1 MGFTPM
7 VRYRNFTVDNLKSIL
22 SIYPDMIIKIKRSE
36 AVDIIESNFKGYKKT
51 AYQYA
56 CQLGIEDR
64 SDENYRIHSYLYSF
78 DDEYLKMYLEF
89 WFKIYFAPNP
99 FVKGTDRSINIFVEL
114 AKEILRS
121 ENNEIKYDDFFD
133 RRIGGTSKDILKNV
147 IEVHANPIQL
157 INKAD
162 GDYCV
167 IDESLKGELN
177 EIVGNIEKSFP
188 IPTVNDKKTFFERF
202 SYENF
207 AKFFNLDIDKK
218 QNINPQKV
226 NKIVNKERNRL
237 IYGSPGTGKSKFLE
251 NESIDFGD
259 NYERVTFY
267 EDYSYAQFVGSYK
280 PVSDNGEITYKFV
293 AGPFLRQLAKALS
306 PKNNGEPQLL
316 IIEEI
321 NRANAAS
328 VFGDM
333 FQLLDRNSNG
343 EGEYKVHIS
352 DEMKKYLMDEYGLE
366 TSVLRLPSNFYLW
379 ATMNSADQG
388 VFPLDSAFK
397 RRFDEYKLMD
407 INENEGKIEDIIV
420 DIKCNGIGL
429 INWNMFRHVLN
440 DYLLEKGVK
449 DDKLIGPFFIK
460 RSILEDKDKV
470 QGAIKDKLL
479 MYLLEDVVKR
489 NRGLFEDNA
498 KSLNK
503 INILYGNNNGENV
516 IFAQD
521 FMDMLNEV
529 VEAGDKNET
538 D

>member
-22 SIYPDMIIKIKRSE
+22 SIYPDMVRKIKRSE
-36 AVDIIESNFKGYKKT
+36 AADIIESKFKGYKKT

-64 SDENYRIHSYLYSF
+64 SDETYRIHSYLYSF

-114 AKEILRS
+114 AKEILKS

-133 RRIGGTSKDILKNV
+133 RRIGGESKDILKNA
-147 IEVHANPIQL
+147 IKIHANPIQL

-167 IDESLKGELN
+167 IDESLKGKLN
-177 EIVGNIEKSFP
+177 EIVDNIEKSFP

-207 AKFFNLDIDKK
+207 AKFFNLHEKIRESI
-218 QNINPQKV
+218 NIEKV
-226 NKIVNKERNRL
+226 SKIVNKERNRL
-237 IYGSPGTGKSKFLE
+237 IYGAPGTGKSNLLE
-251 NESIDFGD
+251 DERQIFGE

-267 EDYSYAQFVGSYK
+267 EDYSYSQFVGSYK
-280 PVSDNGEITYKFV
+280 PVSVNGEITYKFV

-343 EGEYKVHIS
+343 EGEYEVNIN

-366 TSVLRLPSNFYLW
+366 TSVLRLPNNFYLW

-397 RRFDEYKLMD
+397 RRFDEYKMMD
-407 INENEGKIEDIIV
+407 INGKEEKIADIIV

-440 DYLLEKGVK
+440 DYLIEKGIK

-460 RSILEDKDKV
+460 RSILEDKDKA
-470 QGAIKDKLL
+470 QAAIKDKLL

-498 KSLNK
+498 KSLNR

>member
-22 SIYPDMIIKIKRSE
+22 SIYPDMVRKIKRSE
-36 AVDIIESNFKGYKKT
+36 AADIIESNFKGYKKT

-64 SDENYRIHSYLYSF
+64 SDDTYRIHSYLYSF

-89 WFKIYFAPNP
+89 WFKVYFAPNP

-114 AKEILRS
+114 AKEILKS

-133 RRIGGTSKDILKNV
+133 RRIGGASKDILKNA
-147 IEVHANPIQL
+147 IEIHANPIKL
-157 INKAD
+157 INKVD

-177 EIVGNIEKSFP
+177 ERVRNIEKRFP
-188 IPTVNDKKTFFERF
+188 IPAVNDKKTFFERF

-207 AKFFNLDIDKK
+207 SQFFNLDIDKRK
-218 QNINPQKV
+218 NINIEKV
-226 NKIVNKERNRL
+226 NKIVNKQRNRL
-237 IYGSPGTGKSKFLE
+237 IYGSPGTGKSNLLE
-251 NESIDFGD
+251 KDRQVFGE

-267 EDYSYAQFVGSYK
+267 EDYSYSQFVGSYK
-280 PVSDNGEITYKFV
+280 PVSNNGEITYKFV
-293 AGPFLRQLAKALS
+293 AGPFLRRLAKALS

-343 EGEYKVHIS
+343 EGEYEVHIN
-352 DEMKKYLMDEYGLE
+352 DEMKKYLIDEYGLE
-366 TSVLRLPSNFYLW
+366 TSVLRLPNNFYLW

-407 INENEGKIEDIIV
+407 INENEEKIEDIIV

-460 RSILEDKDKV
+460 RSILEDEDKV

-498 KSLNK
+498 KSLNR

-529 VEAGDKNET
+529 IEAGGKDET